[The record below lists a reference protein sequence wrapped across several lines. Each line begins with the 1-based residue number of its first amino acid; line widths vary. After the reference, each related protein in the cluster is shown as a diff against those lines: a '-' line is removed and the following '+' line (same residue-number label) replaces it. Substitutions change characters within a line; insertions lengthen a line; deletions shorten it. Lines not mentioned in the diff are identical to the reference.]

1 MLHVN
6 NLSIHFG
13 DRYLFKKIS
22 FQINEKERIGLAG
35 RNGAGK
41 STLLKCIV
49 GSQAP
54 HEGRIIKP
62 KSYTIGYLKQELDSA
77 SDENIFTETAKA
89 FAQVNALKARIEELT
104 EKITNHNDFESDE
117 YADWIE
123 ELGVVSHHFEVM
135 DADKA
140 DKQIEQVLTG
150 LGFEKKD
157 FYKPVRELSG
167 GWQMRIEL
175 AKILLQKPDL
185 LLLDEP
191 TNHLDIESIV
201 WLEKFLMDYP
211 GSVLMVTHDKTM
223 LDNLTNRTIEIELGN
238 VYDYQANYSGYV
250 LQRQQRREKLEA
262 EKRNQDK
269 YIEHTQQ
276 LINKFRAKKNKA
288 AFAQSLIKKLDR
300 LEKIEIDAE
309 DVNSMHLRFPDP
321 PRSGRIPVK
330 CNGLT
335 KRYGDNLV
343 LDGVDFEIERG
354 EKVAFVGKNGEGKTT
369 FSKIIAGQETY
380 DGELTIGHNV
390 KINYFAQ
397 HQSEMLDPNAT
408 VLETVDAKA
417 TGDMR
422 AKVRGLLGA
431 FLFSG
436 DDVYKKVKVLS
447 GGEKAR
453 LSLACLLLEPANL
466 AVFDEPTNHL
476 DMISKAVLKEAF
488 RHFKGTL
495 IIVSHDRDF
504 LDGLTDKVIEFR
516 NKNIHTYLG
525 DINYFLS
532 KKHMDNMA
540 MLNKEKTKDKKTSNK
555 SISANKNSW
564 LEKKEKDRHTRRLKN
579 KISQAEKQ
587 IAKFEKQISE
597 IELEINDPAF
607 YEQAKD
613 PGAVF
618 QQYDQLKTRLKTE
631 MENWENLALELEGL
645 EG

>member
-1 MLHVN
+1 MLQVN
-6 NLSIHFG
+6 NLTIQFG

-22 FQINEKERIGLAG
+22 FQVNEKERIGLAG

-41 STLLKCIV
+41 STLLKCIM
-49 GSQAP
+49 GLQPP

-62 KSYTIGYLKQELDSA
+62 KSYTIGYLKQELDTA
-77 SDENIFTETAKA
+77 SEEDIFTETSKA
-89 FAQVNALKARIEELT
+89 FSKVNELKAKIDELT
-104 EKITNHNDFESDE
+104 EKITNHDDFESDE
-117 YADWIE
+117 YGEWIE
-123 ELGVVSHHFEVM
+123 ELGVVSHHYEVM

-150 LGFEKKD
+150 LGFEQKD
-157 FYKPVRELSG
+157 FWKPVKELSG

-201 WLEKFLMDYP
+201 WLEQFLQDYP
-211 GSVLMVTHDKTM
+211 GSVMMVTHDKSM
-223 LDNLTNRTIEIELGN
+223 LDNLTTRTIEIELGN
-238 VYDYQANYSGYV
+238 LYDYASNYSGYI

-288 AFAQSLIKKLDR
+288 TFAQTLIKKLEK
-300 LEKIEIDAE
+300 LEKIEIDTE
-309 DVNSMHLRFPDP
+309 DINSMHLRFPAP
-321 PRSGRIPVK
+321 PRSGRIAVK

-335 KRYGDNLV
+335 KRYGNNLV
-343 LDGVDFEIERG
+343 FDRMNFEIGRG

-408 VLETVDAKA
+408 VLDTVDVRA
-417 TGDMR
+417 TGEMR

-488 RHFKGTL
+488 KHFSGTL

-504 LDGLTDKVIEFR
+504 LNGLTDKVIEFR
-516 NKNIHTYLG
+516 DKNIKTYLG
-525 DINYFLS
+525 GINYFLS
-532 KKHMDNMA
+532 KKKMDNMA
-540 MLNKEKTKDKKTSNK
+540 MLSKRSGQSKNNEVKGASD
-555 SISANKNSW
+555 NKNTY
-564 LEKKEKDRHTRRLKN
+564 LAKKEKEKQIRRLKN

-587 IAKFEKQISE
+587 IAKLEKQISE
-597 IELEINDPAF
+597 FELQINDPSF
-607 YEQAKD
+607 YDQAKD
-613 PGAVF
+613 PGATF
-618 QQYDQLKTRLKTE
+618 QQYDQLKNQLKSE
-631 MENWENLALELEGL
+631 MESWEILAVDLEKVE
-645 EG
+645 E